1 VAETGGKLLGKIMF
15 ELIALIFEEIR
26 NVAYD
31 KNLSQFSLKRNT
43 LDFNLD
49 DLRVLVLHL

>member
-1 VAETGGKLLGKIMF
+1 MAETGGKLLGKIMF